1 MNRSEQ
7 QQDAI
12 IATSQTAE
20 KKANSENY
28 TQQNNNRDK
37 VLLKVSPPSLCSYKP
52 ELMSQLAFMSIEPGH
67 SIDNILYTNLSH
79 SGFRRS
85 GNAFYKPLCN
95 HCRQC
100 ISSRV
105 VVRDFTLSRRFRKI
119 LNRNA
124 KVSYITKR
132 QEEAS
137 KEHYNLY
144 QRYITARHADGDMY
158 PPSLHT
164 FEQFLAQSSADT
176 AFLEFRDPDRR
187 LIAVAVTDK
196 LANGLSSIY
205 TFYDPDPQFNSRSL
219 GVYCILQQIQLAAE
233 LGLPYVYLGYWIPTV
248 RKMSYKTN
256 YTPIELLINEVW
268 QRFDETPDSA
278 EVLKLL
284 NTSSVKF
291 LA

>member
-7 QQDAI
+7 QQRETQ
-12 IATSQTAE
+12 ATFQTAE
-20 KKANSENY
+20 IADSENHP
-28 TQQNNNRDK
+28 QQNDSPNK
-37 VLLKVSPPSLCSYKP
+37 VLLNVSPPSLCSYQP
-52 ELMSQLAFMSIEPGH
+52 ELMSQLAFMSIEPSR
-67 SIDNILYTNLSH
+67 SIDTFLYTRLSH

-85 GNAFYKPLCN
+85 GHAFYKPLCD
-95 HCRQC
+95 HCMQC

-105 VVRDFTLSRRFRKI
+105 VVKDFTLSRRFRKI
-119 LNRNA
+119 LNRNSE
-124 KVSYITKR
+124 VSYLTR
-132 QEEAS
+132 RPEEAS
-137 KEHYNLY
+137 KEHYSLY
-144 QRYITARHADGDMY
+144 QRYITARHADGEMY

-164 FEQFLAQSSADT
+164 FEQFLAQSPADT

-187 LIAVAVTDK
+187 LVAVAVTDK

-233 LGLPYVYLGYWIPTV
+233 LGLPYVYLGYWIPSV

-268 QRFDETPDSA
+268 QRFDEIPDKD
-278 EVLKLL
+278 EILQLL

-291 LA
+291 LP